1 MHLMVFLQGK
11 LLLLIAC
18 NPEMIVRC
26 LLSRS
31 STVFHS
37 VTMARAEK
45 KTVPVILSQKSQKE
59 RTQLYIER
67 ECQINKI
74 LQNKQ

>member
-1 MHLMVFLQGK
+1 
-11 LLLLIAC
+11 
-18 NPEMIVRC
+18 
-26 LLSRS
+26 
-31 STVFHS
+31 
-37 VTMARAEK
+37 MARAEK
-45 KTVPVILSQKSQKE
+45 KNVLVILSQKSQKE